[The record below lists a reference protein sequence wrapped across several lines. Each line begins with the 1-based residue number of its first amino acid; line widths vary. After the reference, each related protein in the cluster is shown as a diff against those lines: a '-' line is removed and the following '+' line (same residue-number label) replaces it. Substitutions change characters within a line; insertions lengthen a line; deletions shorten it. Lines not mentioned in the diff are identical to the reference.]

1 MIILIRVF
9 DRVFYHFGSKN
20 TLIYS
25 IVQLHVHSNQREIL
39 FSVSIK
45 YFSAIYHECILMI
58 ASADGTFE
66 KPDTSKLN
74 CILTLDNII
83 IYHII
88 HLNHIY
94 L

>member
-1 MIILIRVF
+1 MLILITVF

-25 IVQLHVHSNQREIL
+25 IVQLHVHSNQRKIL

-66 KPDTSKLN
+66 KPDILKLN
-74 CILTLDNII
+74 CILTLDII
-83 IYHII
+83 TYYII
-88 HLNHIY
+88 HLYHIY